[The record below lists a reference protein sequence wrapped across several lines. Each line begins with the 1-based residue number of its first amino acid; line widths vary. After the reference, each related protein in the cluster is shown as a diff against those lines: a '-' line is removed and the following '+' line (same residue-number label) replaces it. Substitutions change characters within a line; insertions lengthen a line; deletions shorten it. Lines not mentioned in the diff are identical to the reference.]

1 MQIAAATVLLLL
13 LRTSFPHM
21 GLSSVGGVNVNIF
34 YYQNY
39 HTVLIRD
46 TCTIK
51 CINMFQILIFITVDS
66 VRRTLNT
73 CTCDRVGIW
82 AWSVMWSS
90 WNGAEA
96 MECVKNVTKKGGSKC
111 GECEVWRFRK
121 GKPNHTA
128 GRGRGEKRTFSPAQS
143 HFSPSLSSSF
153 RSRKKE
159 GKLPPAKGVDVKL

>member
-1 MQIAAATVLLLL
+1 MYCRLQLLLYYYRITYIIPTHGPIECWWCQREHIL
-13 LRTSFPHM
+13 LPK
-21 GLSSVGGVNVNIF
+21 LSYRI
-34 YYQNY
+34 
-39 HTVLIRD
+39 D

-73 CTCDRVGIW
+73 CTCDWVGIW

>member
-1 MQIAAATVLLLL
+1 MISMLRILLNYYKAAKMYIADCSCYCITITITYIIPTHGPIECWWCQREHILL
-13 LRTSFPHM
+13 PK
-21 GLSSVGGVNVNIF
+21 LSYRI
-34 YYQNY
+34 
-39 HTVLIRD
+39 D

-111 GECEVWRFRK
+111 VANDELHHCILIE
-121 GKPNHTA
+121 NH
-128 GRGRGEKRTFSPAQS
+128 
-143 HFSPSLSSSF
+143 
-153 RSRKKE
+153 
-159 GKLPPAKGVDVKL
+159 